1 MSLVLKAQVATFD
14 EGMDT
19 DISSG
24 IGLHV
29 PRYTQLL
36 AETCHQYGV
45 HPIERLMVRRHGTS
59 SSLIRE
65 TYNEPCSTLEA
76 AQACKQW
83 FQPIWGSAPPFAKA
97 YYSFP
102 GRNLKHDSVANLKF

>member
-1 MSLVLKAQVATFD
+1 MSLVLKAQVTTLDDGTGPEKKDA
-14 EGMDT
+14 
-19 DISSG
+19 DISFG

-45 HPIERLMVRRHGTS
+45 HPTERLMVRRHGTS
-59 SSLIRE
+59 SSWIRE
-65 TYNEPCSTLEA
+65 TYDEPCSTLEA

-83 FQPIWGSAPPFAKA
+83 FQPIWGLASPVCQSVLLLSKAK
-97 YYSFP
+97 P
-102 GRNLKHDSVANLKF
+102 